1 MGKALDCFL
10 FLCCVAFAVAAMFAL
25 SGLLRIFAVV
35 VVVLVARELFG
46 KRDPKDY
53 EKSIR
58 GRT

>member
-10 FLCCVAFAVAAMFAL
+10 FLCCVAFAIASLFAL
-25 SGLLRIFAVV
+25 SGLFRVFAVV
-35 VVVLVARELFG
+35 VVVMVARELFG

-53 EKSIR
+53 EKNIR